1 MKNTKTIFL
10 VDDNEIDCLVA
21 QKLLENVYPDCL
33 VNTFLSANAAL
44 ELLHKQIG
52 SKTGALPDLILLDLN
67 MPIKDGWE
75 FVDEYTSAYSQ
86 TSFPLPPI
94 YILTS
99 SINPL
104 DHQKAKA
111 SALVVDFLVKPL
123 TIQTLHLLQ

>member
-10 VDDNEIDCLVA
+10 IDDDEIDCLVA
-21 QKLLENVYPDCL
+21 QKLLQNAFPDCL

-44 ELLHKQIG
+44 DALYKQIG
-52 SKTGALPDLILLDLN
+52 STTGDLPDLILLDLN

-75 FVDEYTSAYSQ
+75 FVDEYTSFYSQ
-86 TSFPLPPI
+86 ASFPLPPI

-104 DHQKAKA
+104 DQQKAKA

-123 TIQTLHLLQ
+123 TIQTLHLLH